1 MGKMAVSRTLRFLTI
16 LMVGFPLLYPLAA
29 SLVFAL
35 PLKGFGAIV
44 ISPLF
49 YLATVLW
56 IASGVGLRALRHWS
70 WYTFLSAQGLAA
82 YFNAL
87 ILVNYSESDFKG
99 YAFLMV
105 LTFQFVIVRLVA
117 REIRVPYLFPRI
129 EWWKSESEGAPGI
142 EVDFTVSPASGAES
156 SHRGEILDLSS
167 RGAFVKIRQDFSLE
181 DRVCLKVRAYGDE
194 IEIGG
199 RIVWNAW
206 STVTH
211 PQGIG
216 IRFDELERP
225 ERRRIRKIAKTFA
238 RAKERS
244 GGTPVLPS

>member
-1 MGKMAVSRTLRFLTI
+1 
-16 LMVGFPLLYPLAA
+16 MVGFPLLYPLAA

-35 PLKGFGAIV
+35 PLKGFGAIM

-56 IASGVGLRALRHWS
+56 IASGLGLRAFRHWS

-99 YAFLMV
+99 FAFLMV
-105 LTFQFVIVRLVA
+105 LGLQFVVVRLVA
-117 REIRVPYLFPRI
+117 LEIRVPYLFPRI
-129 EWWKSESEGAPGI
+129 QWWKSESEGVPGI
-142 EVDFTVSPASGAES
+142 AVEFKVRNAAGTES
-156 SHRGEILDLSS
+156 SHKGEILDLSS

-181 DRVCLKVRAYGDE
+181 DRVSVRVRAYGE
-194 IEIGG
+194 EVELGG

-238 RAKERS
+238 LEKERS
-244 GGTPVLPS
+244 GGTPALPS